1 MAEAAKNEFEKSK
14 WKHIPEGSKSRCLQK
29 STKRMRT
36 PASGIE
42 TERQRPMRKNEAL
55 ALCAA

>member
-14 WKHIPEGSKSRCLQK
+14 WKHIPEGPKSRCLQK

-36 PASGIE
+36 PRVRDRNRTAE
-42 TERQRPMRKNEAL
+42 THAEE
-55 ALCAA
+55 